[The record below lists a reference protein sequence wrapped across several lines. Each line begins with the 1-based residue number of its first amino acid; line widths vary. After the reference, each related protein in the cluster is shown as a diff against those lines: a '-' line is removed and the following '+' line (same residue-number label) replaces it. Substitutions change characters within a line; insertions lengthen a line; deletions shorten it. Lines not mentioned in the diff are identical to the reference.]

1 MTEKTCGTCG
11 HCTMIHDRYA
21 VASGVCNIDCRID
34 SSGHNCLR
42 SVCSTT
48 KHCGDYIERTDSL
61 EQVALDMYRRMT
73 CMAHYECHNSDCEC
87 CIDTDC
93 QVKEVFGCIVTGKQT
108 MAIIKQGPI
117 LKIFPPAAIPSGS
130 INVEFISKHIGTAT
144 Q

>member
-48 KHCGDYIERTDSL
+48 KPCGDYIERTDGL
-61 EQVALDMYRRMT
+61 EQVALDMYRLMT
-73 CMAHYECHNSDCEC
+73 CMAHYECHNSDRRTHEHY
-87 CIDTDC
+87 IPLRSVRRNHASERQHRGDAPR
-93 QVKEVFGCIVTGKQT
+93 KQ
-108 MAIIKQGPI
+108 
-117 LKIFPPAAIPSGS
+117 
-130 INVEFISKHIGTAT
+130 
-144 Q
+144 